1 MKKLLSTI
9 FLSLVV
15 SLFTTSLK
23 ADGHDFTIFNN
34 SGMLQFDGGGSDP
47 EVLAK
52 VAAHVKKL
60 SGVTPK
66 VIVPNMQDTT
76 EQLNLLLAGS
86 NPPDLF
92 QANWDVYKSTLM
104 PLNDLLA
111 KHGDAL
117 LRSIPETS
125 WKYMTDSD
133 GNIMGIPRTA
143 ATSPFMTW
151 VRQDILDQAGLD
163 GIIRA
168 IGILITGQN
177 LMSLKYLEHV
187 IWQCGVDGIHVLQ
200 LLFLKSYQ
208 IVLVWNM

>member
-1 MKKLLSTI
+1 MNNLIKIISISFMLAFSATA
-9 FLSLVV
+9 
-15 SLFTTSLK
+15 LK

-47 EVLAK
+47 DVLAK
-52 VAAHVKKL
+52 VTAHVTKL

-111 KHGDAL
+111 
-117 LRSIPETS
+117 
-125 WKYMTDSD
+125 
-133 GNIMGIPRTA
+133 
-143 ATSPFMTW
+143 
-151 VRQDILDQAGLD
+151 
-163 GIIRA
+163 
-168 IGILITGQN
+168 
-177 LMSLKYLEHV
+177 
-187 IWQCGVDGIHVLQ
+187 
-200 LLFLKSYQ
+200 
-208 IVLVWNM
+208 

>member
-1 MKKLLSTI
+1 MVEEATP
-9 FLSLVV
+9 
-15 SLFTTSLK
+15 
-23 ADGHDFTIFNN
+23 D
-34 SGMLQFDGGGSDP
+34 
-47 EVLAK
+47 VLAK
-52 VAAHVKKL
+52 VTAHVTKL

-111 KHGDAL
+111 EHGDAL

-125 WKYMTDSD
+125 WKYMTDAD

-143 ATSPFMTW
+143 ATSPYMTW
-151 VRQDILDQAGLD
+151 VRQDILDQANLD
-163 GIIRA
+163 VPKTVEELTAYMAAAQKINPDFKAGTRA
-168 IGILITGQN
+168 WSGNKWEEPAMGFRCCFHWR
-177 LMSLKYLEHV
+177 YV
-187 IWQCGVDGIHVLQ
+187 R
-200 LLFLKSYQ
+200 
-208 IVLVWNM
+208 